1 MYFQVLLSLIS
12 SFFYRLTIKLE
23 IVSLI
28 NTIHSMFKQY
38 KETDER
44 IRLIL
49 KDQNTDA
56 YDTMN
61 TLIDNT
67 VGDFLSI
74 VDSND
79 YIAENYIEDL
89 YDLI

>member
-1 MYFQVLLSLIS
+1 
-12 SFFYRLTIKLE
+12 
-23 IVSLI
+23 
-28 NTIHSMFKQY
+28 MFKQY